1 MNTIKMC
8 WCGLCLDINN
18 NNHDTDCD
26 DGDDRDNDEVCT
38 LGGRHRLGS
47 GRAERRGGDLPGGK

>member
-1 MNTIKMC
+1 MC
-8 WCGLCLDINN
+8 WCGLCLAIN
-18 NNHDTDCD
+18 NNHDTDCG

-38 LGGRHRLGS
+38 LGGRHRFGG